1 MPHHGVADPSTRTSA
16 DVGAAARAVTAAGG
30 RIVMDRT
37 VIAGVGAFLGHLF
50 PVWLRFKGGK
60 GVATYIGI
68 LIGLYWPAALAFA
81 AIWIVVALA
90 FRYSSLSALV
100 ASLVMPLLLWA
111 VFNRVQIAEVSALL
125 TVLLWIMHRENIA
138 RLLSGREGKIGQKG

>member
-1 MPHHGVADPSTRTSA
+1 M
-16 DVGAAARAVTAAGG
+16 
-30 RIVMDRT
+30 
-37 VIAGVGAFLGHLF
+37 
-50 PVWLRFKGGK
+50 WLRFKGGK